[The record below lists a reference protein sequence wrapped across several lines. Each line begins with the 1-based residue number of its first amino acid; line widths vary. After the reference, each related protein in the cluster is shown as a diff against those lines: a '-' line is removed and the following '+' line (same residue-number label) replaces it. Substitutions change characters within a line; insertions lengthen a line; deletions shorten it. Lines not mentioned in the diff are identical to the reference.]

1 MTLHKFQQ
9 PRFILGR
16 LLILFTAVFVAAG
29 LLLAQAP
36 QMASA
41 TRFNPPDDGDE
52 IDPGGFQPPA
62 NGFSWSVPVR
72 YGLDGNGD
80 GMVDTF
86 WRAGSIDYDPTYI
99 YPDSWRMDFYGCQ
112 TDDDALGEGSNTY
125 QWNVN
130 GTITTAGCSFTTF
143 FDMQG
148 TYPVTLTVTYSDS
161 TSSVFP
167 QEVYIKDY
175 LIVAIGDS
183 LASGEGNPDVPQH
196 VSNITGLPDADPRW
210 QDKRCHRSAD
220 AYPSQAAM
228 AMEFSDPH
236 TSVTFISFACSGATI
251 LTPAWDP
258 VGLQWGWPPLNIN
271 PDPSKYRGIGILG
284 PYIGNEWD
292 NYAIGSFI
300 PSQMQQLQSALDQS
314 RTQPRRQI
322 DALIMSAGGNDL
334 HFGDIAMTCL
344 FEDNCWPNK
353 MVHETPNTSYNMS
366 ALVSRALTPAA
377 QNGSPTSLPDG
388 YAALDAAI
396 DAIEPQPPANVYI
409 TQYADQTRGD
419 VPSDLSPRYCSVI
432 DDIFW
437 PLTYGATPSESMP
450 LSINALDG
458 MNHAILD
465 AANLWGWKYVDGISS
480 YEVQP
485 GKTPGSPGLFVRDE
499 YGNGH
504 GYCAGD
510 NWIVR
515 ADESVWIQGPL
526 VRLTTKGTLHPNAK
540 GIQVLKDR
548 LLYYMEPDLE
558 ATNPGNP
565 PGNPPTFSSSLTS
578 DGLTSQPGANGWYTH
593 SCDSSQNCSYSQVVL
608 QVTATGSD
616 PLEAASMYLNDQE
629 GCNMPGVTCRRDVF
643 TASNQVQWNF
653 SFTADGTYQ
662 MQFSV
667 RDTHD
672 QVASYV
678 SEIKVDLHDPQFSP
692 LPGPFTVDEG
702 SSVTLSAAAS
712 DAMSQVLDIDWDLDN
727 DGIFETT
734 GEQPSFAAEQLD
746 GPSSQTIQVRVSD
759 AAGRTASAETSV
771 DIANIAP
778 SVVIEGAPLESE
790 EGTKISLTSD
800 VSDPGANESFTY
812 AWEVKKDGSAFTTG
826 AEAGLSFTPDGPGSY
841 EVNLSVSDDDSGVGT
856 AASQTIKVTNAV
868 PALSNIDVPTS
879 ANEAASF
886 TISADITHPKTPD
899 TFELTV
905 DWGDGSAAE
914 HATLPTGST
923 GFSLDHTYAD
933 DNPTSTASDIY
944 QLSISIEDEHGGIGS
959 ESASIVVYN
968 LPPSVSITSPDN
980 GALYAINTAVS
991 LKGSL
996 TDASALD
1003 TLACSINWGDGA
1015 TQTGTLSAGICTA
1028 SHAYSAAG
1036 VYTIQMT
1043 GADDD
1048 LGTTTKS
1055 LMAVV
1060 YDPSAGF
1067 VTGGGWIDSAA
1078 GAYKADVSLAGRA
1091 SFGFVSKYQKGQTI
1105 PTGNTA
1111 FNFEMA
1117 GLSFASQSYE
1127 WLVVNQNGTN
1137 AQFKGTGKINGL
1149 LDPNGQAYHFMVW
1162 AGDGSP
1168 DTFQIK
1174 IWWEDANGEHV
1185 VYENSVNQALGGGSI
1200 VVHTSK

>member
-1 MTLHKFQQ
+1 MNTLMPQKLS
-9 PRFILGR
+9 FIIGR
-16 LLILFTAVFVAAG
+16 LLILFTAIMFVAG
-29 LLLAQAP
+29 LLLAQVP
-36 QMASA
+36 QPASA

-52 IDPGGFQPPA
+52 IDPGDFQPPA
-62 NGFSWSVPVR
+62 NGFNWSVPAR

-80 GMVDTF
+80 GLVDTY
-86 WRAGSIDYDPTYI
+86 WRADSIDYDPPYI

-112 TDDDALGEGSNTY
+112 TSEDELGTGTNTY
-125 QWNVN
+125 QWDVN
-130 GTITTAGCSFTTF
+130 GTITTAGCFFNTTF
-143 FDMQG
+143 PAQG
-148 TYPVTLTVTYSDS
+148 TYPVTLTVTHEDG

-196 VSNITGLPDADPRW
+196 ISNITGLPDADPRW

-220 AYPSQAAM
+220 AYPSQAAI
-228 AMEFSDPH
+228 ALEFSDPH

-258 VGLQWGWPPLNIN
+258 IGLQWGWPPLNIN
-271 PDPSKYRGIGILG
+271 PDASKYRGIGILG

-300 PSQMQQLQSALDQS
+300 PSQMQQLQTALDQS

-353 MVHETPNTSYNMS
+353 MVHETPNTAYNMS
-366 ALVSRALTPAA
+366 ALVARALTPAA

-419 VPSDLSPRYCSVI
+419 VASDPAPRYCNVI

-437 PLTYGATPSESMP
+437 PLGYGAAPNESGP
-450 LSINALDG
+450 LSIYALDG
-458 MNHAILD
+458 MNHAILN
-465 AANLWGWKYVDGISS
+465 AANSYGWKYVDGISS

-499 YGNGH
+499 NGNGH

-565 PGNPPTFSSSLTS
+565 PGDPPTFSSSLTS
-578 DGLTSQPGANGWYTH
+578 GDLTSQPGENGWYTH
-593 SCDSSQNCSYSQVVL
+593 SCDSSQNCSFSQVVM

-616 PLEAASMYLNDQE
+616 PLEAANVYLNDQE
-629 GCNMPGVTCRRDVF
+629 GCSVPGVTCSMDVL
-643 TASNQVQWNF
+643 ASTNQVRWNF
-653 SFTADGTYQ
+653 SFTTDGIYQ

-667 RDTHD
+667 RDSHD

-678 SEIKVDLHDPQFSP
+678 SEIKVDLHDPEFSP
-692 LPGPFTVDEG
+692 LPGPFSVDEG
-702 SSVTLSAAAS
+702 SSVALSAAVS

-734 GEQPSFAAEQLD
+734 DEQPTFSAVQLD
-746 GPSSQTIQVRVSD
+746 GPSSQTIQVRVTD

-771 DIANIAP
+771 DIANVAP
-778 SVVIEGAPLESE
+778 SVVINDAPQESE
-790 EGTKISLTSD
+790 EGTQINLTSD

-812 AWEVKKDGSAFTTG
+812 AWEVKKDGSAYASG
-826 AEAGLSFTPDGPGSY
+826 AEADFSFTPDEPGSY
-841 EVNLSVSDDDSGVGT
+841 EINLSASDDDGGVGT
-856 AASQTIKVTNAV
+856 ADPQTITVNNAV
-868 PALSNIDVPTS
+868 PVLSNIDVPTS
-879 ANEAASF
+879 VNEATSF
-886 TISADITHPKTPD
+886 TISGDITHPGTAD
-899 TFELTV
+899 SYELTV
-905 DWGDGSAAE
+905 DWGDGSAPENAS
-914 HATLPTGST
+914 LPAGST
-923 GFSLDHTYAD
+923 SFSLDHTYAD
-933 DNPTSTASDIY
+933 DNPAGTASDTY
-944 QLSISIEDEHGGIGS
+944 QLSLSIEDSHGGIGTG
-959 ESASIVVYN
+959 SASIVVYN
-968 LPPSVSITSPDN
+968 LPPDVSITAPDN

-996 TDASALD
+996 TDASAID
-1003 TLACSINWGDGA
+1003 TPTCSIKWGDGV
-1015 TQTGTLSAGICTA
+1015 TQTGTLSGGVCTA
-1028 SHAYSAAG
+1028 SHVYSAAG

-1043 GADDD
+1043 GSDDD
-1048 LGTTTKS
+1048 LGVTTKS
-1055 LMAVV
+1055 VMAVV

-1067 VTGGGWIDSAA
+1067 VTGGGWINSAA
-1078 GAYKADVSLAGRA
+1078 GAYKADVLLAGKA

-1137 AQFKGTGKINGL
+1137 AQFKGEGKLNGL
-1149 LDPNGQAYHFMVW
+1149 LDPNGQAYMFMVW
-1162 AGDGSP
+1162 AGDGTP
-1168 DTFQIK
+1168 DTFRIK
-1174 IWWEDANGEHV
+1174 IWWENADGEQV
-1185 VYENSVNQALGGGSI
+1185 IYDNSVNQALGGGNI